1 MRLRWFEVE
10 GYKNVRTRLR
20 LDELGDINVLHGD
33 NNVGKSNLLE
43 AIGLFFLLVR
53 ALREEARGGPG
64 LRERYTRRAR
74 RAADAVTGRSAARS
88 FDYFATLGF
97 PPDDIF
103 DLHGARPIRLSAQVE
118 LQSGD
123 LDTEDPAWM
132 GQPIELALGLERRED
147 ELLITLVHAARADGV
162 TLSSEGGEAA
172 NDDLARVLDRI
183 GPRRGPAGPAPRFA
197 LIRADRTVLT
207 EIASPRLGDSA
218 PLETREPL
226 PRELGL
232 ALHDAEIATGP
243 QRERFDRFADALGR
257 FRSLFGE
264 GQWRMIYDRRAERA
278 ELSFEG
284 REGRVPLRLMGSG
297 IQQIAVLLA
306 RLLVTSA
313 DVVAVEEP
321 ELNLRWAAQ
330 HQLREALA
338 AIAGARGGPS
348 QMFVTSHSPAFEFA
362 PIFYL
367 IERTPEGPSVSR
379 RAKEQARLVLSPGVE
394 TPPAGAHAP
403 LSYVTTEGLVRLPD
417 HVREDLGL
425 MGGGGVAFVREKDHG
440 HYRVLTDD
448 QFLDLIEP
456 QGSEP

>member
-20 LDELGDINVLHGD
+20 LAELDAINVLHGD

-43 AIGLFFLLVR
+43 AIGLFFVLVR
-53 ALREEARGGPG
+53 ALREDVRGGPG
-64 LRERYTRRAR
+64 LRERHAR
-74 RAADAVTGRSAARS
+74 RAKRAAAARRRAAVRT
-88 FDYFATLGF
+88 FDYFVTLGF

-103 DLHGARPIRLSAQVE
+103 DLGGARPIRLSAQIE
-118 LQSGD
+118 LQPGD
-123 LDTEDPAWM
+123 LDSEDPAWM
-132 GQPIELALGLERRED
+132 RQPFELTLGLERRED
-147 ELLITLVHAARADGV
+147 ELQLTLVRAVRADGV
-162 TLSSEGGEAA
+162 ELSSEGGEVAD
-172 NDDLARVLDRI
+172 DDLTRVLDRLC
-183 GPRRGPAGPAPRFA
+183 GRRGHAGPTPRFA

-207 EIASPRLGDSA
+207 ELASPAGDSA

-232 ALHDAEIATGP
+232 ALYDAETATGP
-243 QRERFDRFADALGR
+243 LRERFDVFADALGR
-257 FRSLFGE
+257 FRPLVGE

-278 ELSFEG
+278 ELSFERSQG
-284 REGRVPLRLMGSG
+284 RIPLRLMGSG

-306 RLLVTSA
+306 RLLVTSS
-313 DVVAVEEP
+313 DIVAVEEP

-367 IERTPEGPSVSR
+367 IERTPEGPCASR
-379 RAKEQARLVLSPGVE
+379 RAKDQAQLFLSPGVE
-394 TPPAGAHAP
+394 TPPAGARAP

-417 HVREDLGL
+417 HVRADLGL
-425 MGGGGVAFVREKDHG
+425 LEGGGVAFVREKDHG
-440 HYRVLTDD
+440 HYRVLTDE